1 MANMNPKKCPMPSQ
15 DPSVRKR
22 NFMEVATG
30 YTYEMAYAKLVIAY
44 SLFENEQERNAFI
57 NNEYNFEIT
66 V

>member
-1 MANMNPKKCPMPSQ
+1 
-15 DPSVRKR
+15 
-22 NFMEVATG
+22 
-30 YTYEMAYAKLVIAY
+30 MAYAKLVIAY